1 MTCAPS
7 LTFSHSFCLL
17 ACFLRRPCSPWCYFV
32 HWLSWYLNKVKSKPI
47 GCVIVPPDLG
57 DEFTQPWNQ
66 TFADPWVQMSPSQTF
81 VKFKGCQ
88 NILFT
93 LPWSKG
99 ICSADVEG
107 IDPSTDDEIG
117 EMLKISL
124 PSPTHPFFT
133 AQIVLMCKC

>member
-1 MTCAPS
+1 MLPLS
-7 LTFSHSFCLL
+7 LSLIRSASSRVSSGDL
-17 ACFLRRPCSPWCYFV
+17 AAVGAILFIGS
-32 HWLSWYLNKVKSKPI
+32 VKSKPI
-47 GCVIVPPDLG
+47 GCVMVPPDLG
-57 DEFTQPWNQ
+57 DKFTQPWNQ
-66 TFADPWVQMSPSQTF
+66 TFADSWVQMSPSQTF

-93 LPWSKG
+93 LPWSKD